1 MLTPEENQTPQAD
14 SSPKD
19 SEAFSVEGFFGGV
32 IISYT
37 RAQAIQD
44 GVLVDVSDL
53 AHEMGF
59 RLSVAVTAAVWADIE
74 DIPPRSGQDTTGR
87 LWDLLSSTHFHTL
100 RAVAEGN
107 GDTDTLR
114 FGFVLHRDGC
124 HPRYEVKSVIG
135 PGDNGEPVLTI
146 MKPNED

>member
-1 MLTPEENQTPQAD
+1 MLTPQENPTPESH

-19 SEAFSVEGFFGGV
+19 SEAFSVEGFFGAV

-37 RAQAIQD
+37 RAQALAD
-44 GVLVDVSDL
+44 GVFVDVTEL
-53 AHEMGF
+53 AHETGF
-59 RLSVAVTAAVWADIE
+59 RLPVAVTAAVWADIE
-74 DIPPRSGQDTTGR
+74 DIPPQSGQDTTGR
-87 LWDLLSSTHFHTL
+87 LWDLLTSTHFHTC

-107 GDTDTLR
+107 GDTDTIRLS
-114 FGFVLHRDGC
+114 FVLHRDGC
-124 HPRYEVKSVIG
+124 HPRYEIKSVIG